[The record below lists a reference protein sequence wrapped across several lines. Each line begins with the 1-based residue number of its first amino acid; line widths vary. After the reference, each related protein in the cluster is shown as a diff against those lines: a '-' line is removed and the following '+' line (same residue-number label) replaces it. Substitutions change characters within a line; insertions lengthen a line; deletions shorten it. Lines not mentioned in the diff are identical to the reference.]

1 MTYPATP
8 RPSVLIVS
16 YGLIAGGGETFP
28 IFLANAL
35 RARGWP
41 VAFLDFGKEAPL
53 LEVRKMLEPNVP
65 LYHLRDDI
73 NIGRLCQELA
83 IDVVHSCHTTCD
95 LLIARSLQRVP
106 PHRRPKHV
114 VTLHGGYE
122 AMALRDLLA
131 SLPILE
137 GVDQFTYSASKNL
150 DSFPRRFLEAKR
162 FTRIDNALPQSST
175 AATARSRTDL
185 GIAEEAVVAI
195 LISRAIP
202 GKGWDLARL
211 AVESV
216 RAKSR
221 RDIQL
226 IIIGDGPVY
235 DDMMKAPRPDW
246 LHMLGFQADIR
257 SWISIADV
265 ALLPSTFSG
274 ESFPL
279 VLIDYL
285 VMGVPA
291 IASSIGDIP
300 RMLRSTLGDA
310 GYLIDTKDR
319 AISPTRLA
327 SRIAKFAGLGKDARD
342 LLRAR
347 ALRASEKF
355 DFDNMLHAFECVY
368 EALAAP

>member
-1 MTYPATP
+1 MTYPATR

-53 LEVRKMLEPNVP
+53 LEVRNMLEPNVP
-65 LYHLRDDI
+65 LYHLRDDV

-83 IDVVHSCHTTCD
+83 IDIVHSCHTTCD
-95 LLIARSLQRVP
+95 LLTARNLQRVP
-106 PHRRPKHV
+106 SHRRPKHV

-131 SLPILE
+131 NLSILE
-137 GVDQFTYSASKNL
+137 RVDQFTYSASKNL
-150 DSFPRRFLEAKR
+150 DSFPKRFLEAKR
-162 FTRIDNALPQSST
+162 FTRIDNALPRSST
-175 AATARSRTDL
+175 AATARSRLDL
-185 GIAEEAVVAI
+185 GIAAEAVVAI

-216 RAKSR
+216 RAKSG

-235 DDMMKAPRPDW
+235 DEMMKAPRPDW

-285 VMGVPA
+285 AMGVPA
-291 IASSIGDIP
+291 IASSVGEIP
-300 RMLRSTLGDA
+300 RMLRSTLGVA
-310 GYLIDTKDR
+310 GYLIDTNDG
-319 AISPTRLA
+319 AISRTRLA
-327 SRIAKFAGLGKDARD
+327 SRIAKFASLGRDARD

-347 ALRASEKF
+347 ALKASEKF
-355 DFDNMLHAFECVY
+355 DFENMLHAFERVY

>member
-1 MTYPATP
+1 MTYSAAS
-8 RPSVLIVS
+8 RASVLIVS

-41 VAFLDFGKEAPL
+41 VAFLDFGKETPQL
-53 LEVRKMLEPNVP
+53 GVRNMLESNVP
-65 LYHLRDDI
+65 LYRLRDDN
-73 NIGRLCQELA
+73 NIGPLCEELA

-95 LLIARSLQRVP
+95 LIIAKNLQTLP
-106 PHRRPKHV
+106 WYRRPKHL

-122 AMALRDLLA
+122 TMTLPDLLA
-131 SLPILE
+131 SLPVLVH
-137 GVDQFTYSASKNL
+137 VDQFTYSASKNL
-150 DSFPRRFLEAKR
+150 DNFPKRFLDKKR
-162 FTRIDNALPQSST
+162 FTRIDNALPQSSAGRT
-175 AATARSRTDL
+175 PRSRTEL
-185 GIAEEAVVAI
+185 GISEEALVAI

-216 RAKSR
+216 RATSG

-226 IIIGDGPVY
+226 VIIGDGPIY
-235 DDMMKAPRPDW
+235 DEMRKEAVPAW
-246 LHMLGFQADIR
+246 LHLLGFQPDIR

-285 VMGVPA
+285 AMGVPA
-291 IASSIGDIP
+291 IASSVGEIP
-300 RMLRSTLGDA
+300 RMLRSPLGLA
-310 GYLIDTKDR
+310 GYVIDTTGGSMSG
-319 AISPTRLA
+319 ARLA
-327 SRIAKFAGLGKDARD
+327 SRIEKFASLDKTDRAQ
-342 LLRAR
+342 LRAR
-347 ALRASEKF
+347 ALTAGQKF
-355 DFDNMLHAFECVY
+355 DFEGMLNAFERVY
-368 EALAAP
+368 EALAA

>member
-41 VAFLDFGKEAPL
+41 VAFLDCGKEAPHL
-53 LEVRKMLEPNVP
+53 GVRNMLEPNVP
-65 LYHLRDDI
+65 LYHLRGDF
-73 NIGRLCQELA
+73 NIGRLCLELA
-83 IDVVHSCHTTCD
+83 VDVVHSCHTACD
-95 LLIARSLQRVP
+95 LLIVRSLQRVP
-106 PHRRPKHV
+106 AHRRPKHV

-122 AMALRDLLA
+122 ALALRDLLT

-137 GVDQFTYSASKNL
+137 HVDQFTYSASKNL
-150 DSFPRRFLEAKR
+150 DSFPKRFLEAKH
-162 FTRIDNALPQSST
+162 FTRIDNALPPSST
-175 AATARSRTDL
+175 APTARRRTDL
-185 GIAEEAVVAI
+185 GISEEALVAV

-202 GKGWDLARL
+202 GKGWDLART

-216 RAKSR
+216 RAKSG

-235 DDMMKAPRPDW
+235 DEMMIAPLPDW
-246 LHMLGFQADIR
+246 LHLLGFQADIR

-285 VMGVPA
+285 AMGVPA
-291 IASSIGDIP
+291 IASSVGEIP
-300 RMLRSTLGDA
+300 RMLRSALGVA
-310 GYLIDTKDR
+310 GYVIDTTDGT
-319 AISPTRLA
+319 ISPTRLA
-327 SRIAKFAGLGKDARD
+327 SRIEKFASLGTDARV
-342 LLRAR
+342 LFRTR

-355 DFDNMLHAFECVY
+355 DFDSMLHAFEKVY
-368 EALAAP
+368 ETLAA

>member
-1 MTYPATP
+1 MTYSATS

-41 VAFLDFGKEAPL
+41 VAFLDFGKEAAQL
-53 LEVRKMLEPNVP
+53 GVRNMLQPNVP
-65 LYHLRDDI
+65 LYHLRDDL

-95 LLIARSLQRVP
+95 LLIAKNLQRLP
-106 PHRRPKHV
+106 SYRRPKHL

-122 AMALRDLLA
+122 TMTLPDLLA

-137 GVDQFTYSASKNL
+137 HVDQFTYSASKNL
-150 DSFPRRFLEAKR
+150 DSFPKRFLEEKR
-162 FTRIDNALPQSST
+162 FTRIDNALPHSS
-175 AATARSRTDL
+175 AARTPRSRTDL
-185 GIAEEAVVAI
+185 GVSEEAIIAI

-202 GKGWDLARL
+202 GKGWDLARI

-216 RAKSR
+216 RRKSG

-226 IIIGDGPVY
+226 IIIGDGPIY
-235 DDMMKAPRPDW
+235 DEMTKALVPDW
-246 LHMLGFQADIR
+246 LHLLGFQADIR

-285 VMGVPA
+285 AMGVPT
-291 IASSIGDIP
+291 IASSVGEIP
-300 RMLRSTLGDA
+300 RMLRSSLGVA
-310 GYLIDTKDR
+310 GYVIETTDGG
-319 AISPTRLA
+319 ISGTRLA
-327 SRIAKFAGLGKDARD
+327 SRIEKFTSLDKGDRD

-347 ALRASEKF
+347 ALKAAEKF
-355 DFDNMLHAFECVY
+355 DFDHMMHAFERVY
-368 EALAAP
+368 ETLAP